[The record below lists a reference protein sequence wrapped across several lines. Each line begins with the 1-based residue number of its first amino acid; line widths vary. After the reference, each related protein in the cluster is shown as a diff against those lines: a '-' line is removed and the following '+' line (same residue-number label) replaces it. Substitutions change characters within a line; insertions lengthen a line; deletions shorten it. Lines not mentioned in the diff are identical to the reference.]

1 MHTGAFTLFG
11 CCPYIAAVILDDL
24 LHNRKSDAAAAL
36 GGIAGSI
43 RAVEPLKDLLQ
54 ILLRDSLAVVLDLYP
69 DSIHFVENTDINV
82 PIGLVHIFTLLLIIL
97 LMTFFICS
105 GSAMTTVSGDTR
117 FE

>member
-1 MHTGAFTLFG
+1 MLFLFHSLLIPYSLLGSTRLQFNVFSQDKMHTGAFTLFG

-36 GGIAGSI
+36 GGIARSI

-69 DSIHFVENTDINV
+69 PT
-82 PIGLVHIFTLLLIIL
+82 
-97 LMTFFICS
+97 M
-105 GSAMTTVSGDTR
+105 
-117 FE
+117 